1 MRMAKTM
8 TNKPELIEVLR
19 REGVELKQK
28 GRVLWGRCPLHQD
41 SSPSFKV
48 DPERQTFHCFGC
60 GAGGD
65 VISFVQARRKVS
77 FTEAL
82 GILGIRSGRTTRPD
96 PDESKKREL
105 VKAFRLWCRD
115 HAIALA
121 RDLRALRGIV
131 AGIRS
136 PEDLELRAWAYDEIP
151 VIEYQLDVLQ
161 YGDDEA
167 KYHLRKKAMA
177 NG

>member
-1 MRMAKTM
+1 MKS
-8 TNKPELIEVLR
+8 KPDLVQVLQC
-19 REGVELKQK
+19 EGIELKQK

-96 PDESKKREL
+96 PDKSKKREL

-136 PEDLELRAWAYDEIP
+136 PEDLEHRAWAYDEIP

>member
-121 RDLRALRGIV
+121 MDLRTLRGIV

-136 PEDLELRAWAYDEIP
+136 PEDLEHRAWAYDEIP

>member
-65 VISFVQARRKVS
+65 VISFVQARQKVS

-121 RDLRALRGIV
+121 MDLRTLRGIV

-136 PEDLELRAWAYDEIP
+136 PEDLEHRAWAYDEIP

>member
-1 MRMAKTM
+1 MAKTM
-8 TNKPELIEVLR
+8 MNKPHLIEVLR
-19 REGVELKQK
+19 RDGVVLQPK
-28 GRVLWGRCPLHQD
+28 GRVLWGRCPLHED
-41 SSPSFKV
+41 KTPSFKV

-96 PDESKKREL
+96 PDKSKKREL

-131 AGIRS
+131 SGIRT
-136 PEDLELRAWAYDEIP
+136 PEDLELRAWTYDEIP
-151 VIEYQLDVLQ
+151 VIEYKLDVLQ
-161 YGDDEA
+161 YGNDEA
-167 KYHLRKKAMA
+167 KYHCKKAA
-177 NG
+177 TNGSTF

>member
-1 MRMAKTM
+1 
-8 TNKPELIEVLR
+8 V
-19 REGVELKQK
+19 GSV
-28 GRVLWGRCPLHQD
+28 PLA
-41 SSPSFKV
+41 PGLLTIFKV

-136 PEDLELRAWAYDEIP
+136 PEDLEHRAWAYDEIP

>member
-1 MRMAKTM
+1 MAKTM

-136 PEDLELRAWAYDEIP
+136 PEDLEHRAWAYDEIP